1 MTKNELIKWL
11 EDHPGW
17 EFQEERN
24 RLIEEHKDLAIEI
37 VRDSIR
43 DIVANFREMMDH
55 SVDHEIEQQLDNQTE
70 FPEVQELLKKF

>member
-11 EDHPGW
+11 EDHPGL

-24 RLIEEHKDLAIEI
+24 RLIEEHKELAIEI

-43 DIVANFREMMDH
+43 EIVATFCETMDQK
-55 SVDHEIEQQLDNQTE
+55 VEEDIEQQLDNQTE